1 MPLDAS
7 WAGNPP
13 AHKCALSPR
22 PVGFRRPGFSFAAPQ
37 PPAFARAQ
45 PAAHPMSL
53 LDPLAALGRWFARGL
68 VRFYYPRIEIEGAE
82 RIPAEGPLLLVANH
96 PNSLIDPVLLGVAAK
111 RPVRLLAK
119 APLFE
124 VPVFGT
130 ALRAAGMIPAYR
142 GADDPKAVKRN
153 LDSLAAAARALAEP
167 GSDAVVG
174 IFPEGKTHDAPRL
187 AQVKSGAARLAS
199 QAVAAGAKT
208 LRVVPV
214 ALNYERKEKFRSAVW
229 IRVGEPVDASAWLAE
244 HGGDEHAA
252 MRALTPELDRR
263 LRRDLID
270 LDDPAWENLLD
281 DVEWLLPRQSHRAA
295 AGLAALR
302 VRKQVA
308 DALNHF
314 HRAEPERA
322 RAAADRVS
330 AHAASLHALGLDAG
344 ARLLHE
350 RGPRLA
356 LRLSRDAFG
365 AWAGGAFAL
374 WGLALHLVPFG
385 VSRLVAALLGRGDRA
400 TLALWRLL
408 FGAALLLGW
417 YALLALAAAA
427 YFQPWVV
434 VLLSALAPASALFGV
449 RWLRVQ
455 RGRARAW
462 FAELRLLFDR
472 ERAAALRAEHAAI
485 AELLEKF
492 AADWA
497 GQPAARPARAD
508 ASPAPRRLRLVRPP
522 AWVTIILAAACA
534 SLVVGASAWIWHDHP
549 LEWRRTDSP
558 ALHQLAPERLAADLD
573 RDERA
578 LSGVIAG
585 IADLEKNFRAF
596 EAGLESG
603 TRSYY
608 RQADDDEIRRMVV
621 GFLALRDATLR
632 TAWTY
637 ERHGQLYPGPARER
651 AARLHAVAL
660 VLSYDLAAR
669 FVAAFDGKPLAQKKL
684 NEAEP
689 RWNLPPDTYDTL
701 AAALVSR
708 EYRRLL
714 ALALASAA
722 WSSAEPAPDNF
733 RPALDA
739 ALLRLASAE
748 TGWLRQK
755 LAARADEVRDLAGA
769 GFYRASSWVSTLI
782 GDARL
787 RAPREGHALISHAQ
801 FEELRSRLRPGDILI
816 ERRNWY
822 LSNAFLPGY
831 WPHAALYVGTTD
843 DLRALG
849 VADDPRVAK
858 KLAAFA
864 SPDALGHPHAVIEA
878 MSEGVVFTSAEHSV
892 GEADGV
898 AVLRP
903 RVDDAARREIIA
915 RAFDH
920 AGKPYDFDFDFF
932 SADKLVCTEL
942 VYRSV
947 AGYVDLPLVDIL
959 GRRTLPALEV
969 VRHALTPAGR
979 EKLEFIALLDGDE
992 SAGLAR
998 WADEK
1003 TLADTLSRPAL
1014 TWLQPRR
1021 P

>member
-1 MPLDAS
+1 
-7 WAGNPP
+7 
-13 AHKCALSPR
+13 
-22 PVGFRRPGFSFAAPQ
+22 
-37 PPAFARAQ
+37 
-45 PAAHPMSL
+45 MSL
-53 LDPLAALGRWFARGL
+53 LDPFAALGRWFARGL

-82 RIPAEGPLLLVANH
+82 RLPAEGPVLLIANH
-96 PNSLIDPVLLGVAAK
+96 PNSLVDPVLLGVVAK
-111 RPVRLLAK
+111 RPVLLLAK

-124 VPVFGT
+124 VPVFG
-130 ALRAAGMIPAYR
+130 AILRASGMIPAYR

-153 LDSLAAAARALAEP
+153 LDSLAAAARTLAER
-167 GSDAVVG
+167 DAVVG

-187 AQVKSGAARLAS
+187 AQVKSGAARLAL
-199 QAVAAGAKT
+199 QAVAAGAKN
-208 LRVVPV
+208 LRVVSV

-229 IRVGEPVDASAWLAE
+229 IRVGEPVDVAAWLAE
-244 HGGDEHAA
+244 HGGDEHAS

-281 DVEWLLPRQSHRAA
+281 DVEWLLPRQSNRAA

-302 VRKQVA
+302 IRKQVA

-314 HRAEPERA
+314 HRAAPERA
-322 RAAADRVS
+322 KAAAARVS
-330 AHAASLHALGLDAG
+330 AHAAALHSLGLDAG

-356 LRLSRDAFG
+356 LRLVRDAFG

-385 VSRLVAALLGRGDRA
+385 VSRLVAKLLGRGDRA
-400 TLALWRLL
+400 TLALWRLM
-408 FGAALLLGW
+408 FGAFLLLGW
-417 YALLALAAAA
+417 YALLTLAAAA

-434 VLLSALAPASALFGV
+434 VLLCALAPASALFGV

-455 RGRARAW
+455 RTRARAW

-472 ERAAALRAEHAAI
+472 KRASALRAEHAAI
-485 AELLEKF
+485 GELLEKF
-492 AADWA
+492 AAEWA
-497 GQPAARPARAD
+497 EQPAARPAREAD
-508 ASPAPRRLRLVRPP
+508 APAPRRLRLVRPP
-522 AWVTIILAAACA
+522 AWVAIVISAACA
-534 SLVVGASAWIWHDHP
+534 ALLVGAAVWTWHDHP

-558 ALHQLAPERLAADLD
+558 ALHDLAPARLAADLD

-578 LSGVIAG
+578 LSGVIDG

-603 TRSYY
+603 ERSYY
-608 RQADDDEIRRMVV
+608 RQSDDDEIRRMVV
-621 GFLALRDATLR
+621 SFLALRNATLR
-632 TAWTY
+632 VAWTY
-637 ERHGQLYPGPARER
+637 ERHGQLKPGPDRER
-651 AARLHAVAL
+651 AARLHAVSL
-660 VLSYDLAAR
+660 ILSYDLAAR
-669 FVAAFDGKPLAQKKL
+669 FVAAFAEKPLAQKKL

-701 AAALVSR
+701 AAALGHR

-714 ALALASAA
+714 DRALSSAA
-722 WSSAEPAPDNF
+722 WSTAEPAPANF

-739 ALLRLASAE
+739 ALARLASAE

-755 LAARADEVRDLAGA
+755 LATGADDLRDLAGG
-769 GFYRASSWVSTLI
+769 GFYRASSFVSTLI

-787 RAPREGHALISHAQ
+787 RAPREGRALISQAQ
-801 FEELRSRLRPGDILI
+801 FEELRGKIRPGDILI

-831 WPHAALYVGTTD
+831 WPHAALYVGTAAE
-843 DLRALG
+843 LRALG
-849 VADDPRVAK
+849 LADDPRVAK

-864 SPDALGHPHAVIEA
+864 APDELGHPHAVIEA
-878 MSEGVVFTSAEHSV
+878 MSEGVVFTSAEHSI

-947 AGYVDLPLVDIL
+947 AGHVDLPLVEVL

-969 VRHALTPAGR
+969 VRYALTPAGR
-979 EKLEFIALLDGDE
+979 AQLEFIALLDGDE
-992 SAGLAR
+992 HAGIAR

-1003 TLADTLSRPAL
+1003 TLAETIDRPAL
-1014 TWLQPRR
+1014 TWLQSRR
-1021 P
+1021 RE

>member
-1 MPLDAS
+1 MP
-7 WAGNPP
+7 
-13 AHKCALSPR
+13 
-22 PVGFRRPGFSFAAPQ
+22 
-37 PPAFARAQ
+37 
-45 PAAHPMSL
+45 L
-53 LDPLAALGRWFARGL
+53 LDPFAALGRWFARGL

-82 RIPAEGPLLLVANH
+82 RLPPTGPVLLVANH
-96 PNSLIDPVLLGVAAK
+96 PNSLIDPVLLGVVAR

-124 VPVFGT
+124 VPVFGA

-153 LDSLAAAARALAEP
+153 LDSLAAAARALAER
-167 GSDAVVG
+167 DAVVG
-174 IFPEGKTHDAPRL
+174 IFPEGKTHDALRL
-187 AQVKSGAARLAS
+187 AQVKSGAARLAL
-199 QAVAAGAKT
+199 QAVAAGAKN
-208 LRVVPV
+208 LRVVSV

-229 IRVGEPVDASAWLAE
+229 IRLGEPVDVAAWLSD
-244 HGGDEHAA
+244 HGDDEHAA

-281 DVEWLLPRQSHRAA
+281 DVEWLLPRGSTWHGHPARDSERGTGVPPVSESPRGPVPARSPA

-314 HRAEPERA
+314 HRVDPERA
-322 RAAADRVS
+322 RAAAARVS
-330 AHAASLHALGLDAG
+330 AHAAALHTLGLDAG

-356 LRLSRDAFG
+356 LRLVRDAFG

-374 WGLALHLVPFG
+374 YGLALHLVPFG
-385 VSRLVAALLGRGDRA
+385 LSRLVAKFLGRGDRA

-408 FGAALLLGW
+408 FGAFLLLGW
-417 YALLALAAAA
+417 YTLLALAAAA

-434 VLLSALAPASALFGV
+434 ILLCVLAPSSALFGV
-449 RWLRVQ
+449 RGLRVQ
-455 RGRARAW
+455 RTRARAW
-462 FAELRLLFDR
+462 LAELRLLLDR
-472 ERAAALRAEHAAI
+472 KRAAALRAEHTAI
-485 AELLEKF
+485 GELLSSF
-492 AADWA
+492 AAEWIA
-497 GQPAARPARAD
+497 LRSSAAPPAPGPIS
-508 ASPAPRRLRLVRPP
+508 ASLSGALPPAPRSLLLRPP
-522 AWVTIILAAACA
+522 AWVTITLAAACVA
-534 SLVVGASAWIWHDHP
+534 LILGAAYWVYHDHP

-558 ALHQLAPERLAADLD
+558 ALHDLAPERLAADLD

-578 LSGVIAG
+578 LSGVIDG
-585 IADLEKNFRAF
+585 VADLEKNFRAF
-596 EAGLESG
+596 EAGLSTGE
-603 TRSYY
+603 RSYY

-621 GFLALRDATLR
+621 TFLALRDATLR

-637 ERHGQLYPGPARER
+637 ERHGQLDPGPARER
-651 AARLHAVAL
+651 ASRLHAVAL
-660 VLSYDLAAR
+660 ILSYDLAAR
-669 FVAAFDGKPLAQKKL
+669 FVASFEKNPLAQKKL

-701 AAALVSR
+701 AAALGHR

-714 ALALASAA
+714 ARALANTSWADAEPYSVNFLPAVHAA
-722 WSSAEPAPDNF
+722 LVRLSSANQ
-733 RPALDA
+733 
-739 ALLRLASAE
+739 
-748 TGWLRQK
+748 GWLRQK
-755 LAARADEVRDLAGA
+755 LASRADDLRDLAGG
-769 GFYRASSWVSTLI
+769 GFYRASSFVSTLV

-787 RAPREGHALISHAQ
+787 RAPRQGQALISHDQ
-801 FEELRSRLRPGDILI
+801 LNELRTKLRPGDILI

-831 WPHAALYVGTTD
+831 WPHAALYVGTAD
-843 DLRALG
+843 ELRALG
-849 VADDPRVAK
+849 VADNPRVAK

-864 SPDALGHPHAVIEA
+864 APDSLGHAHAVIEA
-878 MSEGVVFTSAEHSV
+878 TSEGVIFTSAEHSI

-920 AGKPYDFDFDFF
+920 SGKPYDFDFDFF
-932 SADKLVCTEL
+932 SADKLVCTEV
-942 VYRSV
+942 VYRAT
-947 AGYVDLPLVDIL
+947 AGHVDLPLVEVL

-969 VRHALTPAGR
+969 VRYALSPAGR
-979 EKLEFIALLDGDE
+979 EQLEFIALLDGDE
-992 SAGLAR
+992 AAGRAV

-1003 TLADTLSRPAL
+1003 TLTETLDRPAL
-1014 TWLQPRR
+1014 TWLQSRR
-1021 P
+1021 KP

>member
-1 MPLDAS
+1 
-7 WAGNPP
+7 
-13 AHKCALSPR
+13 
-22 PVGFRRPGFSFAAPQ
+22 
-37 PPAFARAQ
+37 
-45 PAAHPMSL
+45 MSL

-82 RIPAEGPLLLVANH
+82 RLPASGPVLLIANH
-96 PNSLIDPVLLGVAAK
+96 PNSLIDPVLLGVVAK

-124 VPVFGT
+124 VPVFG
-130 ALRAAGMIPAYR
+130 AILRASGMIPAYR

-153 LDSLAAAARALAEP
+153 LDSLAAAARALAET
-167 GSDAVVG
+167 GGVVG

-187 AQVKSGAARLAS
+187 AQVKSGASRLAL
-199 QAVAAGAKT
+199 QALAAGAKN
-208 LRVVPV
+208 LRVVSV

-229 IRVGEPVDASAWLAE
+229 IRVGEPVDVAAWLAE
-244 HGGDEHAA
+244 HGGEEHAA

-281 DVEWLLPRQSHRAA
+281 DIEWLLPRQSRRAA

-314 HRAEPERA
+314 HRADSERA
-322 RAAADRVS
+322 KAAAARVS
-330 AHAASLHALGLDAG
+330 AHAAALHALGLDAG

-350 RGPRLA
+350 RGPRLFF
-356 LRLSRDAFG
+356 RLLRDAFG

-385 VSRLVAALLGRGDRA
+385 ISRLVATLLGRGDRA
-400 TLALWRLL
+400 TLALWRLM
-408 FGAALLLGW
+408 FGAFLLLAW
-417 YALLALAAAA
+417 YTLLALAAAA

-434 VLLSALAPASALFGV
+434 ILLCVLAPSSALFGV
-449 RWLRVQ
+449 RWLRAQ
-455 RGRARAW
+455 RVRARAW

-472 ERAAALRAEHAAI
+472 KRAAALRAEHAAI
-485 AELLEKF
+485 GELLASF
-492 AADWA
+492 AAEWTA
-497 GQPAARPARAD
+497 LRAPVALSD
-508 ASPAPRRLRLVRPP
+508 SAPSGLRSQLSSLSSLLIRPP
-522 AWVTIILAAACA
+522 AWVTVTLAAACVA
-534 SLVVGASAWIWHDHP
+534 LLLGAAYWVYHDHP

-558 ALHQLAPERLAADLD
+558 ALHDLAPARLAADLD

-578 LSGVIAG
+578 LAGVIDG
-585 IADLEKNFRAF
+585 IADLEKTFRAF
-596 EAGLESG
+596 ETQLLAGA
-603 TRSYY
+603 RSYY
-608 RQADDDEIRRMVV
+608 DPADDDEIRRMVV
-621 GFLALRDATLR
+621 SFLALRDATLR

-637 ERHGQLYPGPARER
+637 ERHGQLNPGPARER
-651 AARLHAVAL
+651 AARLHAVSL
-660 VLSYDLAAR
+660 ILSYDLAAR
-669 FVAAFDGKPLAQKKL
+669 FVAAFDGKPLAQRKL

-701 AAALVSR
+701 AAALAHR

-714 ALALASAA
+714 DRALASAA
-722 WSSAEPAPDNF
+722 WSAAEPAPGNF

-739 ALLRLASAE
+739 ALDRLASVQ
-748 TGWLRQK
+748 TGWLRRK
-755 LAARADEVRDLAGA
+755 LATRADGVRDLAGA
-769 GFYRASSWVSTLI
+769 GYYRASSFVSTLV

-787 RAPREGHALISHAQ
+787 RAPRQGRALISPAQ
-801 FEELRSRLRPGDILI
+801 FEELRGKLRPGDILI

-831 WPHAALYVGTTD
+831 WPHAALYVGTAE
-843 DLRALG
+843 DLHALG

-858 KLAAFA
+858 KLPAFA
-864 SPDALGHPHAVIEA
+864 APDALGHRHAVIEA

-942 VYRSV
+942 VYRAT
-947 AGYVDLPLVDIL
+947 AGHVDFPLVEIL

-969 VRHALTPAGR
+969 VRHALGPAGR
-979 EKLEFIALLDGDE
+979 EQLEFVALLDGDE
-992 SAGLAR
+992 AAGRAV
-998 WADEK
+998 WADEQ
-1003 TLADTLSRPAL
+1003 TLADSLSRPAL

-1021 P
+1021 LTAYPPHQPR